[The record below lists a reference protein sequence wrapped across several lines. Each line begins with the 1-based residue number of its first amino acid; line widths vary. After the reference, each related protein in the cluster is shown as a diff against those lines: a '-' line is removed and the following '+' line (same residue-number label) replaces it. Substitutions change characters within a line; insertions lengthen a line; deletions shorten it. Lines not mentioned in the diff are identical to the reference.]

1 MRYNLW
7 VSAGIVLALVG
18 GALGYKQQWSRAD
31 KGAGKRTERT
41 SNARAAVPVAVAGV
55 MGKEVSIELRAIGAV
70 QPLSTVSI
78 RAQVT
83 GTLTE
88 IHFKEGQDVKKG
100 DILFTIDS
108 RPLEAALKQAEAN
121 LAKDMAQLENA
132 RQDARRYAELI
143 KKQMVAQQQYDQI
156 RTNAQALE
164 AVVNADRAALENAR
178 VQLGYCT
185 IRSPLDGRV
194 GSYLVNEGNLVRAND
209 SNAMVVINQINP
221 IYVGFSVPQQHLTE
235 IKKRMAGGELK
246 VRAILVEEGSP
257 FEQGKLT
264 FVDNAVDRSTGT
276 IQLKGTFAN
285 QDRRLWPGQFVNVVL
300 ILGTREN
307 VLVIPSQAVQSG
319 QGVQYVYVVKPDRSV
334 EYRVVSV
341 GMSQN
346 GESVIEKGLRRGEKV
361 VTDGQLRLAPGVMVT
376 VKQEEAS

>member
-1 MRYNLW
+1 MKRYL
-7 VSAGIVLALVG
+7 LT
-18 GALGYKQQWSRAD
+18 GAIILLIAAVFGYKQLPSRFKA
-31 KGAGKRTERT
+31 KPERR
-41 SNARAAVPVAVAGV
+41 SASSGGVPVVV
-55 MGKEVSIELRAIGAV
+55 DSVVEKELPVELRAIGAV
-70 QPLSTVSI
+70 QPVSTVSI

-83 GTLTE
+83 GTLTK

-100 DILFTIDS
+100 DILFTVDP
-108 RPLEAALKQAEAN
+108 RPLEAALQQAQAN
-121 LAKDMAQLENA
+121 LAKDTAQLENA
-132 RQDARRYAELI
+132 RHDAERYAELI

-164 AVVNADRAALENAR
+164 ATVNADRAAVETAR

-209 SNAMVVINQINP
+209 TNAMVVINQINP

-235 IKKRMAGGELK
+235 IKERMAAGELN
-246 VRAILVEEGSP
+246 VQAILAEEGSP
-257 FEQGKLT
+257 SEEGKLT
-264 FVDNAVDRSTGT
+264 FVDNAVDRATGT

-285 QDRRLWPGQFVNVVL
+285 KDRRLWPGQFVNVVL
-300 ILGTREN
+300 ILGTRKDA
-307 VLVIPSQAVQSG
+307 VVVPAQAVQSG

-334 EYRVVSV
+334 EYRVVTV

-346 GESVIEKGLRRGEKV
+346 GQSVIEKGLTPGETV
-361 VTDGQLRLAPGVMVT
+361 VTDGQLRLAPGMKVT
-376 VKQEEAS
+376 VKQGEVS